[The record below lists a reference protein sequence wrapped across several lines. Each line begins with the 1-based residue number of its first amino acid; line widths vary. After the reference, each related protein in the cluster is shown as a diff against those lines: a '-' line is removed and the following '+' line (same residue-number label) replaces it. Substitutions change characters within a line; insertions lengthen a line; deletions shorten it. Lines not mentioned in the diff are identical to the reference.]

1 MGVQVPYYEP
11 TQQAPLATYY
21 EPTQQVPIYLLSMG
35 IPGAALLTIREHARS
50 RRAAAPSAL
59 VAPEREERWHAA
71 DWRRWCGPRAGAP
84 RTTETGGR
92 GVVGGVSQ
100 TFARSRTAFE
110 ILTRRY
116 PQDTAGVLRYK
127 WPQDAAV
134 SSGRAC
140 FRVVFGRSYGGVIR
154 YRTSGSRWSRDR
166 PAGQDNE
173 CGRAEPPL
181 AAGTGVERYCPP
193 TRVSSRVHS
202 ARADGRASTRHLHG
216 KTEHLIGTHTAR
228 VPAWTPL
235 TAGARRCAERGQGR
249 HRQPAPK
256 LSTPRR
262 RRRRASELPR
272 LGQLLS
278 LQ

>member
-1 MGVQVPYYEP
+1 MGRARARRARQR
-11 TQQAPLATYY
+11 QAAGVWWGEFRRLSRDPAR
-21 EPTQQVPIYLLSMG
+21 LLSDVLRG
-35 IPGAALLTIREHARS
+35 NNK
-50 RRAAAPSAL
+50 SA
-59 VAPEREERWHAA
+59 VFVYR
-71 DWRRWCGPRAGAP
+71 
-84 RTTETGGR
+84 
-92 GVVGGVSQ
+92 
-100 TFARSRTAFE
+100 

-235 TAGARRCAERGQGR
+235 TAGARRCAGG
-249 HRQPAPK
+249 
-256 LSTPRR
+256 
-262 RRRRASELPR
+262 
-272 LGQLLS
+272 
-278 LQ
+278 